1 MKKLSLL
8 IFSLFP
14 LCLSAQSTFET
25 NGITYRIISST
36 EGTVAISGHSL
47 EADTEVSL
55 PSTVSHNNQT
65 YKVVEIDANAFAS
78 AKITGVLTVPEN
90 VRVIGEKAFS
100 ACDKLSGVVLPATLD
115 SIGPDAFLNCKRVE
129 SLTLN
134 SDFAFAKTNST
145 RRGKNQYPFYECGS
159 EAESTDIFIGPNL
172 TRIGD
177 GLFESIGITNLHFDD
192 DSKCEY
198 IGDNCFNNNAIAG
211 VLDLPETVS
220 YIGRYAF
227 YGNAFTEIYV
237 PSSVLWVGYEAFC
250 KASAL
255 EKVVWNA
262 RTPEIKTTSSY
273 HSPIFDYSYNSERE
287 TTTAPGFDLVI
298 GKDAEIITS
307 QLFNSCQLKSLTFSE
322 DCSLHTIQHG
332 VFANNP
338 GINGDVLIPESVK
351 ILGGEAFANC
361 TGLTSAYVGNNVE
374 TMGTNVFHGCYNLK
388 SIYLDVPEP
397 ANPLFDDY
405 SSDGSAYT
413 QTEVIIGPSVK
424 TIPSHFIYGMVPY
437 HFNIDGATSLQ
448 IIKEKAFVGGNITFE
463 SLNFPP
469 SLTTL
474 ERQAIYGGNASIVAE
489 VTIPESLTKIESACL
504 GDVTVTR
511 LVIAKDISTNDFNR
525 FDFTMAGPV
534 VFAKNVSMIDRALFS
549 STDGS
554 VTGLEFEEGNKIE
567 TIADEA
573 FNGLDLEYVIFP
585 EHLLTIGKNAF
596 AACSKLTGKLELP
609 ASLQT
614 IGEKAFKGC
623 DFTDELIL
631 PESLTEIGDEA
642 FKDCA
647 NITGELYIGSAVEKI
662 GWDAFAN
669 TAITSLT
676 IADSDNELKFGDNF
690 DPNGSWVI
698 HSMSNDIDTH
708 SDVMSGVSLHD
719 GMFSRMPLTSI
730 TVGRNISY
738 RSGSYANMG
747 VSKNYYSPFTGAK
760 DLKKITFTG
769 GLDSVGNYMLAQL
782 NCVEEIELT
791 QTVPPTADE
800 TTFADFDKT
809 NCRLTVPQE
818 SIRLY
823 AEAPQWCEFFSE
835 DGVGDILKDDDD
847 ADAVVY
853 DINGRRVSPDY
864 KGFKIKVTKNSVS
877 RTLD

>member
-1 MKKLSLL
+1 MKKISLL
-8 IFSLFP
+8 LVALLPVCI
-14 LCLSAQSTFET
+14 SAQSSFET
-25 NGITYRIISST
+25 NGITYRIISSSD
-36 EGTVAISGHSL
+36 GTVAISGNSINA
-47 EADTEVSL
+47 ETEVTL
-55 PSTVSHNNQT
+55 PSTVSHNDRT

-100 ACDKLSGVVLPATLD
+100 ACDRLSGVVLPSTLD
-115 SIGPDAFLNCKRVE
+115 SIGPDAFLNCKKVE

-177 GLFESIGITNLHFDD
+177 GLFESIGITGLHFDD

-220 YIGRYAF
+220 YIGQSAF

-237 PSSVLWVGYEAFC
+237 PSSVLKVGSQAFRN
-250 KASAL
+250 ATAL
-255 EKVVWNA
+255 EKVIWNA
-262 RTPEIKTTSSY
+262 RTPEIKTSANVI
-273 HSPIFDYSYNSERE
+273 SPIFDYAYSDERE

-298 GKDAEIITS
+298 GKDAEIITNY
-307 QLFNSCQLKSLTFSE
+307 LFACCQLKSLTFSE
-322 DCSLHTIQHG
+322 DCSLHTIQHW

-338 GINGDVLIPESVK
+338 DIKGDLHIPASVK
-351 ILGGEAFANC
+351 NIGANVFDNC
-361 TGLTSAYVGNNVE
+361 SGLTSAYVGNNVE

-388 SIYLDVPEP
+388 SIYFDMPEP

-448 IIKEKAFVGGNITFE
+448 VIKESAFVGGNITFE

-474 ERQAIYGGNASIVAE
+474 ESQAICGANAPIVTE
-489 VTIPESLTKIESACL
+489 VTIPESLTRIERDCL

-511 LVIAKDISTNDFNR
+511 LVIAKDISTNDFNG
-525 FDFTMAGPV
+525 FGFTMDGPV
-534 VFAKNVSMIDRALFS
+534 VFAKNVSMIDRELFKV
-549 STDGS
+549 TAGS
-554 VTGLEFEEGNKIE
+554 VTGLEFEEGSIVEN
-567 TIADEA
+567 IAEGA
-573 FNGLDLEYVIFP
+573 FQGLDLEYVIFP
-585 EHLLTIGKNAF
+585 EHLLTIDKNAF
-596 AACSKLTGKLELP
+596 AECSKLTGNLDLP
-609 ASLQT
+609 ASLET

-623 DFTDELIL
+623 DFTGELIL

-647 NITGELYIGSAVEKI
+647 NITGEMYIGPAVEKI

-676 IADSDNELKFGDNF
+676 IADSDKELKFGDNF

-698 HSMSNDIDTH
+698 HSMSTDIDTQ
-708 SDVMSGVSLHD
+708 SDVMSGVELHD

-747 VSKNYYSPFTGAK
+747 VSKNYYSPFTGAI

-769 GLDSVGNYMLAQL
+769 SLDSVGNYMLAKL

-800 TTFADFDKT
+800 TTFADFDKSK
-809 NCRLTVPQE
+809 CHLTVPQE
-818 SIRLY
+818 SIKLY
-823 AEAPQWCEFFSE
+823 SEAPEWREFFSE
-835 DGVGDILKDDDD
+835 NGVDDIRVDADD
-847 ADAVVY
+847 ADAVIY
-853 DINGRRVSPDY
+853 DINGRIVTPDY
-864 KGFKIKVTKNSVS
+864 KGFKIKVTRNSVT
-877 RTLD
+877 RTLH